1 MKWFCAL
8 ITVAI
13 IPHIL
18 HSFFSF
24 AHLHAFSLSHLPLT
38 CTVLIAIIYATFDT
52 GDQPN
57 KVGSTSI
64 SGSSSVPGLRTSAS
78 PSNNEPYLDPTLQ
91 YLGPDWSNERT
102 VSKITLG
109 QTPFARCDV
118 HSVRSEDGKS
128 VINDWIFMEER
139 DAVNVAVQT
148 ADGKFAV
155 FRQHKYAIPG
165 ETLSPVGGFIDDG
178 ETPFEAARREVLEE
192 LGLGSAKT
200 RERLESGE
208 EFIGKKRPGGNVM
221 VDSNGLAGG
230 AVEAG
235 EEADWVFLGS
245 YRTMANRGGGFIY
258 TYLLKNAVPLK
269 EGAGTASFQGEGDD
283 ESQKIFFMGEDETSR
298 AVAEG
303 AFKEVKWAATM
314 SLSLLHL
321 QTARLAA
328 VGKPVAPV
336 P

>member
-1 MKWFCAL
+1 M
-8 ITVAI
+8 
-13 IPHIL
+13 
-18 HSFFSF
+18 
-24 AHLHAFSLSHLPLT
+24 
-38 CTVLIAIIYATFDT
+38 
-52 GDQPN
+52 
-57 KVGSTSI
+57 
-64 SGSSSVPGLRTSAS
+64 
-78 PSNNEPYLDPTLQ
+78 
-91 YLGPDWSNERT
+91 
-102 VSKITLG
+102 SKITLG

-148 ADGKFAV
+148 ADSKFAV
-155 FRQHKYAIPG
+155 FRQRKYAIPG
-165 ETLSPVGGFIDDG
+165 TTLSPVGGFIDDG

-192 LGLGSAKT
+192 LGLGSTST
-200 RERLESGE
+200 RQRLENGE
-208 EFIGKKRPGGNVM
+208 ELMGKRRPEGTVM
-221 VDSNGLAGG
+221 LDENGLAVG

-269 EGAGTASFQGEGDD
+269 DGAGTNNFRGEGDD
-283 ESQKIFFMGEDETSR
+283 EAQKILYLGEYEIST

-321 QTARLAA
+321 QTARLGA
-328 VGKPVAPV
+328 VSGKPVAPV

>member
-1 MKWFCAL
+1 ML
-8 ITVAI
+8 
-13 IPHIL
+13 
-18 HSFFSF
+18 
-24 AHLHAFSLSHLPLT
+24 
-38 CTVLIAIIYATFDT
+38 
-52 GDQPN
+52 
-57 KVGSTSI
+57 
-64 SGSSSVPGLRTSAS
+64 GLRTWASS
-78 PSNNEPYLDPTLQ
+78 PSNNNEPYLDPALR

-118 HSVRSEDGKS
+118 HSVRSEDGKT

-148 ADGKFAV
+148 AEGKFAV

-192 LGLGSAKT
+192 LGFGSAKT

-208 EFIGKKRPGGNVM
+208 EFIFIGKKRPGGNIM

-235 EEADWVFLGS
+235 EETDWVFLGS

-269 EGAGTASFQGEGDD
+269 EGAGTATFQGEGDD
-283 ESQKIFFMGEDETSR
+283 ESQKIFFMGEDEISR
-298 AVAEG
+298 AVVEG

-321 QTARLAA
+321 QTGRLAA

>member
-8 ITVAI
+8 IKVAI

-18 HSFFSF
+18 RSFF
-24 AHLHAFSLSHLPLT
+24 HSLIYMHSLFLT
-38 CTVLIAIIYATFDT
+38 CPSHAVLIAIIYATFDA
-52 GDQPN
+52 GDQSN
-57 KVGSTSI
+57 KVGSTSS
-64 SGSSSVPGLRTSAS
+64 SGSSSVLGLRTSAS
-78 PSNNEPYLDPTLQ
+78 PSNNNEPYLDPTLQ

-102 VSKITLG
+102 VSKTTLG

-208 EFIGKKRPGGNVM
+208 EFIGKKRPGECY
-221 VDSNGLAGG
+221 GG
-230 AVEAG
+230 FKWASR
-235 EEADWVFLGS
+235 WC
-245 YRTMANRGGGFIY
+245 RGGGRGSRLGLSGILSNDGQPWRWLYFH
-258 TYLLKNAVPLK
+258 
-269 EGAGTASFQGEGDD
+269 
-283 ESQKIFFMGEDETSR
+283 IFTQECRSTERRGRDGHFSGR
-298 AVAEG
+298 
-303 AFKEVKWAATM
+303 
-314 SLSLLHL
+314 
-321 QTARLAA
+321 RRR
-328 VGKPVAPV
+328 
-336 P
+336 

>member
-1 MKWFCAL
+1 MVPSTAHHSFSQPRVPVRTVL
-8 ITVAI
+8 VAI
-13 IPHIL
+13 
-18 HSFFSF
+18 
-24 AHLHAFSLSHLPLT
+24 
-38 CTVLIAIIYATFDT
+38 VYATFET
-52 GDQPN
+52 SGQPG
-57 KVGSTSI
+57 GS
-64 SGSSSVPGLRTSAS
+64 SGSSGSAAEPSVD
-78 PSNNEPYLDPTLQ
+78 EPYLDSSLQ
-91 YLGPDWSNERT
+91 YLGHDWSNERT
-102 VSKITLG
+102 ISKITLG
-109 QTPFARCDV
+109 QTPFAKCDV

-148 ADGKFAV
+148 AEGKFAV
-155 FRQHKYAIPG
+155 FKQRKYAIPG

-192 LGLGSAKT
+192 LGHGSAKT
-200 RERLESGE
+200 RQRLESGE
-208 EFIGKKRPGGNVM
+208 EFIGRKRPGGNTM
-221 VDSNGLAGG
+221 LDSNGLAGG

-235 EEADWVFLGS
+235 EEADWVFLGN

-269 EGAGTASFQGEGDD
+269 AGAGTTNFQGIGDD
-283 ESQKIFFMGEDETSR
+283 ESQNILFMGEDEISR

-321 QTARLAA
+321 QTARFASAA
-328 VGKPVAPV
+328 KPVAPV

>member
-1 MKWFCAL
+1 MYVVKTRDTVLAQNTSVNSQLQPSSFFNSFLFAYL
-8 ITVAI
+8 FIPPKVLVAI
-13 IPHIL
+13 
-18 HSFFSF
+18 
-24 AHLHAFSLSHLPLT
+24 
-38 CTVLIAIIYATFDT
+38 VYATLDT
-52 GDQPN
+52 GGRP
-57 KVGSTSI
+57 T
-64 SGSSSVPGLRTSAS
+64 SSSSTTLGLRTSAS
-78 PSNNEPYLDPTLQ
+78 PSDEPYLDPAFQ
-91 YLGPDWSNERT
+91 YLGSDWSNERT
-102 VSKITLG
+102 VSKVTLG

-148 ADGKFAV
+148 ADNKFAV
-155 FRQHKYAIPG
+155 FRQRKYAIPG
-165 ETLSPVGGFIDDG
+165 TTLSPVGGFIDDG

-192 LGLGSAKT
+192 LGLGSTYT
-200 RERLESGE
+200 RQRLENGE
-208 EFIGKKRPGGNVM
+208 ELIGKKRPEGTVM
-221 VDSNGLAGG
+221 LDANGLAGG

-269 EGAGTASFQGEGDD
+269 DGAGTNNFRGEGDD
-283 ESQKIFFMGEDETSR
+283 EAQTIFYMGENEIST

-321 QTARLAA
+321 QTARLGA
-328 VGKPVAPV
+328 VSGKPVAPV

>member
-1 MKWFCAL
+1 MGYVLCSL
-8 ITVAI
+8 
-13 IPHIL
+13 
-18 HSFFSF
+18 FSF
-24 AHLHAFSLSHLPLT
+24 RSLHAFSLSQSPPQR
-38 CTVLIAIIYATFDT
+38 TVLVAIVYASFDD
-52 GDQPN
+52 GDQPS
-57 KVGSTSI
+57 KVDSTSN
-64 SGSSSVPGLRTSAS
+64 SGSSPMLGLRTSAS
-78 PSNNEPYLDPTLQ
+78 PSNNEPHLDPTLQ

-109 QTPFARCDV
+109 QTPYARCDV
-118 HSVRSEDGKS
+118 HSVRSEDGTS

-148 ADGKFAV
+148 AEGKFAV

-192 LGLGSAKT
+192 LGLGSTKT
-200 RERLESGE
+200 RERLESGD

-269 EGAGTASFQGEGDD
+269 ERAGTASFRGEGDD
-283 ESQKIFFMGEDETSR
+283 ESQKIFFMGEDEISR